1 MSELRRLTSRRAFA
15 AGAGVLAATL
25 GAAARADAQPD
36 ATGADTNSQ
45 ASPTATNPPPQTA
58 VSPLPPSPPPPNL
71 SPPPPNSPAR
81 ARDLGKLSNVLY
93 NNPEQRAAFMA
104 DPQGF
109 AARIGVRSVGAA
121 DLAWLKNAFADGF
134 CCMGCGC

>member
-25 GAAARADAQPD
+25 GAAARADAQSD
-36 ATGADTNSQ
+36 STGADTNSP
-45 ASPTATNPPPQTA
+45 ASPTATNPPPTT
-58 VSPLPPSPPPPNL
+58 SPPPPSL
-71 SPPPPNSPAR
+71 PPPPPNSAAR

>member
-25 GAAARADAQPD
+25 GAAAPAAAQPD
-36 ATGADTNSQ
+36 STSADTNSP
-45 ASPTATNPPPQTA
+45 ASPTATQPQPTTA
-58 VSPLPPSPPPPNL
+58 SPPPSPPPP
-71 SPPPPNSPAR
+71 SPPPPPNSPAR

-93 NNPEQRAAFMA
+93 NNPDQRAAFMA

-109 AARIGVRSVGAA
+109 AARIGVRSVGSA